1 MQRIKRDE
9 ILPIGEYETIRAQ
22 FRDRIIAMKKPR
34 RISVGEHIS
43 VIFENRDTVLYQIQ
57 EMLRT
62 ERITREPAI
71 EHEIATYN
79 DLVPGSGQL
88 SITLFV
94 EIPDAA
100 LRERMLVELAGLE
113 NTVALE
119 IDGTALPAHGD
130 FAGVLPGRTTAV
142 HYFKFDLP
150 AAQQDSL
157 RRGTAKAALVVTHA
171 KHPARTELPR
181 DTVAALAEDLE

>member
-1 MQRIKRDE
+1 MLPIKRSE
-9 ILPIGEYETIRAQ
+9 ILPLGEYETIRPH

-79 DLVPGSGQL
+79 DLVPAKGQL

-119 IDGTALPAHGD
+119 VDGTALPARGD

-142 HYFKFDLP
+142 HYFKFDVP
-150 AAQQDSL
+150 VEKQDSL
-157 RRGTAKAALVVTHA
+157 RRGTAQAALTVSHA

-181 DTVAALAEDLE
+181 DTIAALAEDLE